1 MSYFIIVPILL
12 SIDHVNWFNIH
23 KHDRHDKFIY
33 TAVPFGFAE
42 QFFFPNIFIFL
53 SMIMLWEWQCL
64 GVIRD
69 SVFLPHRGYE
79 LIFSTSSQHLWGWYY
94 IMWSRS
100 VLLRMLLQHWPITTY
115 TWANRGC
122 FCLDNTP
129 QKRRIILTQQIRD
142 IVPMLGQCW
151 SIVYDAGPTL
161 NQHWDNVSCLLGSLC
176 LLNAGPNT

>member
-1 MSYFIIVPILL
+1 MLTGL
-12 SIDHVNWFNIH
+12 
-23 KHDRHDKFIY
+23 
-33 TAVPFGFAE
+33 
-42 QFFFPNIFIFL
+42 IFINTIDMINSYILQYLLALQCSFVLQTYL
-53 SMIMLWEWQCL
+53 SSYQWSCCESGTCL

-69 SVFLPHRGYE
+69 SVFLSHRGYE

-151 SIVYDAGPTL
+151 PTL